1 MAEAVA
7 AIKEQ
12 QSKADVHGGAAKQR
26 GESCFSPN
34 PNPNLNPNLQE
45 GAEGRE
51 ARARSHKHDGSG
63 GVGRQAQLG
72 AWSGLG

>member
-12 QSKADVHGGAAKQR
+12 QSKADAHGGAAKQR

-34 PNPNLNPNLQE
+34 PNPNLNPNLNPSPDANLNPNPNLNPKPDQ
-45 GAEGRE
+45 ASHSS
-51 ARARSHKHDGSG
+51 AAQRA
-63 GVGRQAQLG
+63 A
-72 AWSGLG
+72 